1 VKPLIQLFI
10 VNSEGLKMT
19 QIQAL
24 TQALILALTAPSD
37 QKAQMA
43 SELAEQIAHGLTK
56 KQVNQCKVAAIKIW
70 HNQGET
76 V

>member
-1 VKPLIQLFI
+1 
-10 VNSEGLKMT
+10 MT

-24 TQALILALTAPSD
+24 THALILALTAPSD

-70 HNQGET
+70 HNQEET

>member
-1 VKPLIQLFI
+1 
-10 VNSEGLKMT
+10 MT

-43 SELAEQIAHGLTK
+43 SELAEQIAYGLTK
-56 KQVNQCKVAAIKIW
+56 KEVSQCKVAAIKFL
-70 HNQGET
+70 HNQEAT
-76 V
+76 Q

>member
-1 VKPLIQLFI
+1 
-10 VNSEGLKMT
+10 MT

-37 QKAQMA
+37 QKAQIA

-70 HNQGET
+70 HPTRFIIGLGCCSLIGFVT
-76 V
+76 FIF